1 MAMAALTDSHSKAD
15 DDARRLGITRT
26 TLYAY
31 VNGDGSVKEVG
42 QRLLDAAQ
50 TNETRKTRTTA

>member
-31 VNGDGSVKEVG
+31 VNSNTFAKMS
-42 QRLLDAAQ
+42 
-50 TNETRKTRTTA
+50 